1 MATVDDDD
9 EALTWAGDTD
19 RLGSRV
25 EPAPTA
31 APAAT
36 DEPVPVRS
44 RRDTALI
51 GVYGVFAGVYLVFTV
66 LWLLGV
72 QYVRGN
78 DSTLLAAIM
87 FQFGEFLA
95 IISCPIWFAAVWY
108 LTKTARPFVR
118 VLWLVA
124 GVALLVPWPFFLG
137 LAR

>member
-1 MATVDDDD
+1 MAAVDDDD

-19 RLGSRV
+19 RLGSRPQD
-25 EPAPTA
+25 EPAPAA
-31 APAAT
+31 APPA
-36 DEPVPVRS
+36 EPSAPRS

-51 GVYGVFAGVYLVFTV
+51 AAYGVFAGVYLVFTV

-78 DSTLLAAIM
+78 DSTLFAAIM

-95 IISCPIWFAAVWY
+95 IVSCPIWFGAVWY
-108 LTKTARPFVR
+108 LTTGSRPLVR
-118 VLWLVA
+118 ILWLIA

-137 LAR
+137 IAR